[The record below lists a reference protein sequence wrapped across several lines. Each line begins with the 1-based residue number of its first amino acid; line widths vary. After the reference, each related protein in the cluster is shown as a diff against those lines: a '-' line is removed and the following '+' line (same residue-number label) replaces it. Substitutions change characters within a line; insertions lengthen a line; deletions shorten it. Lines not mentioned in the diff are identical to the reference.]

1 MGVVSFP
8 AHTFQGNL
16 APTCPRDNAA
26 TSDGSAH
33 PVPGRISFRAPAQ
46 QLPTTELRSNLMDM
60 SRTPRA
66 DHLTSK
72 TALFICIAV
81 LANSFGN
88 LLLAMAMSH
97 MPGFNPA
104 TLTSYIVKLV
114 EDPHLLPG
122 VALTTVY
129 TLTQVS
135 LFSWADLS
143 FVVPCISSSYI
154 ASTLLGEFVLGEHV
168 HLVRWLGV
176 LLITVGVAMVA
187 ETPVATKPHPAQ
199 DGTC

>member
-1 MGVVSFP
+1 MNRTS
-8 AHTFQGNL
+8 
-16 APTCPRDNAA
+16 RAA
-26 TSDGSAH
+26 
-33 PVPGRISFRAPAQ
+33 
-46 QLPTTELRSNLMDM
+46 
-60 SRTPRA
+60 
-66 DHLTSK
+66 HLTSK
-72 TALFICIAV
+72 TAFFIGIAV

-88 LLLAMAMSH
+88 LLLSLAMSH
-97 MPGFNPA
+97 MPGFSPSALTNYVLALAENP
-104 TLTSYIVKLV
+104 Y
-114 EDPHLLPG
+114 LLPG
-122 VALTTVY
+122 VALTTIY

-176 LLITVGVAMVA
+176 LLITLGIAMVA